1 MVTDPAESDDM
12 PNSSNRT
19 PESAE
24 EERGV
29 ATEDLG
35 EAPSDVMEAA
45 AAADP
50 LAESRAESQ
59 RFKDQWMRTAADFD
73 NFRKRARRE
82 VDDARKA
89 GREELL
95 RELLPV
101 FDNLERALA
110 SAQRASDIK
119 GVAEGLRAEIE
130 KVELSFTQKAGEN
143 GKLFG
148 SVTNIMIAEKLAE
161 QGVKVDRH
169 NIQTEP
175 IRSTGSFK
183 VPVKVHRDVTASV
196 RVVIV
201 AEQAEGATAANAA
214 EPETAKAE

>member
-119 GVAEGLRAEIE
+119 GVAEGLGMVMKQFESTLGRVHISKVPTVGHPFDPSIHEAIQQVETDEHPAGQVVAEVQPGYI
-130 KVELSFTQKAGEN
+130 QG
-143 GKLFG
+143 
-148 SVTNIMIAEKLAE
+148 EKL
-161 QGVKVDRH
+161 
-169 NIQTEP
+169 
-175 IRSTGSFK
+175 
-183 VPVKVHRDVTASV
+183 V
-196 RVVIV
+196 RAALVVV
-201 AEQAEGATAANAA
+201 AKPGAG
-214 EPETAKAE
+214 KAPAQNSDPQS